1 MNHSPIAMDR
11 LVRDLV
17 AELRDANDKL
27 HQGDPN
33 TEHICLKCSERTIG
47 PWCTNC
53 HTDEFTTVF
62 SPEIIRSVL
71 SDRNAL
77 EQGLIEHVVNNT
89 DTE

>member
-33 TEHICLKCSERTIG
+33 TEHIWS
-47 PWCTNC
+47 
-53 HTDEFTTVF
+53 
-62 SPEIIRSVL
+62 
-71 SDRNAL
+71 
-77 EQGLIEHVVNNT
+77 
-89 DTE
+89 